1 VCWPDPAREGAT
13 RDSDGLDG
21 CVSPVR
27 EIKIFNAMT
36 KYNAVATSAQLNVP
50 DPRFQQALKIVL
62 DDLRRRKKELWAN
75 LLDIGNAKYKAIAD
89 LDDILRNEE
98 AAGLS
103 ALKSGQY
110 LTQYSEVELIALPD
124 FLRWL
129 QEDRQKRQSVELQQD
144 DQVAHSAS

>member
-1 VCWPDPAREGAT
+1 
-13 RDSDGLDG
+13 
-21 CVSPVR
+21 
-27 EIKIFNAMT
+27 MT
-36 KYNAVATSAQLNVP
+36 KYNAVAISAQLNVP

-62 DDLRRRKKELWAN
+62 DDLSRRKNELWTN
-75 LLDIGNAKYKAIAD
+75 LLDIDNAKYKAIAD

-103 ALKSGQY
+103 TLKSGQY

-129 QEDRQKRQSVELQQD
+129 QEDRQKRQSVEFQQE
-144 DQVAHSAS
+144 